1 MFEQLL
7 LFFLHG
13 ELCSISKRIS
23 LCHGKR
29 NIEWIIFENFQLY
42 QKKKLKTSKFYMNA
56 KIQDNEN
63 DEYITNRFYLEQVE
77 NKIHEEIDKITIQ
90 CKIKQQEQKFEQL
103 EMEYLLCDTNS
114 KEYII
119 ELTRKIESM
128 ENI

>member
-1 MFEQLL
+1 
-7 LFFLHG
+7 
-13 ELCSISKRIS
+13 
-23 LCHGKR
+23 
-29 NIEWIIFENFQLY
+29 
-42 QKKKLKTSKFYMNA
+42 MNA